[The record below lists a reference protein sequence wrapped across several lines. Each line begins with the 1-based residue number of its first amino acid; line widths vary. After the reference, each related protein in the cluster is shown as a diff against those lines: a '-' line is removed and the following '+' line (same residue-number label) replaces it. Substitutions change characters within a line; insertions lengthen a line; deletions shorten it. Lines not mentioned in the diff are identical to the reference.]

1 MDKDTVVNT
10 LEEYIKTIFRL
21 TDNNYKNPLVLRD
34 FVFRGQDNKEY
45 DLIPSIGR
53 NRKSDGDISILNQ
66 ERNMI
71 EMAKNKL
78 PNIFKNDMTPI
89 NLLALLQHYGIP
101 TRLLDVTTN
110 PLVALYFA
118 TLNSDTDGEVLAIK
132 YKNTNVANY
141 PMINAIADSYR
152 FVHKEQEPINLDDF
166 YHTVL
171 EQSYFDEQRYGYDTI
186 NGGDWIKELCKDIII
201 VNTQEYSERQRT
213 QQGLYILFPNK
224 IKTNH
229 KNKCFVNQIKKIPKD
244 NDDISR
250 LIIPKESK
258 KAMLQKLGLLGI
270 SEDTLFRDSIDIVC
284 KNIKESCY
292 AICNKS

>member
-1 MDKDTVVNT
+1 MDKDVVVNT
-10 LEEYIKTIFRL
+10 LEEYIKLIFNI
-21 TDNNYKNPLVLRD
+21 TDNNKNPLALREY
-34 FVFRGQDNKEY
+34 VFRGQSNKEY

-53 NRKSDGDISILNQ
+53 NRRFDCDISILDQ

-132 YKNTNVANY
+132 DENENVVNY
-141 PMINAIADSYR
+141 PIINAIADSYR
-152 FVHKEQEPINLDDF
+152 FAQGTWTDLNKF

-171 EQSYFDEQRYGYDTI
+171 EQSYFDEQRYGYDKI
-186 NGGDWIKELCKDIII
+186 DGADWIERLCKDIII
-201 VNTQEYSERQRT
+201 VNTQEYSERQRA

-224 IKTNH
+224 IDSIGER
-229 KNKCFVNQIKKIPKD
+229 KCFVKLIEKIPKD
-244 NDDISR
+244 DDYIISR
-250 LIIPKESK
+250 MIIPKESK

-284 KNIKESCY
+284 KNIVKFCQ
-292 AICNKS
+292 